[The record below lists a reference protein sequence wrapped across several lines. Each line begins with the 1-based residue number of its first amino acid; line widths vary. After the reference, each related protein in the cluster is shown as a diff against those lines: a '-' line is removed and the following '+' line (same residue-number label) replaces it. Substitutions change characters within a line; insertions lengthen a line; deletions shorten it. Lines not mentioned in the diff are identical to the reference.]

1 MYNVVRGTSHCLS
14 LVWVSVWGFQNEN
27 TTETLGLFCGC
38 LWFFLF
44 SPPTSD
50 VVFFWQNLTK
60 LKCFLKMQNLYP
72 FSAKLNLQGGNNEAV
87 NTGHYTWPQSV
98 LLTLLLDFTTEHLDV
113 VSFLLFSI
121 TLFILRGLFR
131 SQLANCD
138 HCCALWSNQAASDS
152 RTDRH

>member
-1 MYNVVRGTSHCLS
+1 MWWEGPPTVCL
-14 LVWVSVWGFQNEN
+14 LCGFQSEVFKMK
-27 TTETLGLFCGC
+27 TQQRRWVYFVAVCG
-38 LWFFLF
+38 FFLF
-44 SPPTSD
+44 SPPS
-50 VVFFWQNLTK
+50 VFFFSTDLTK
-60 LKCFLKMQNLYP
+60 FVLQHLKVQYLYP
-72 FSAKLNLQGGNNEAV
+72 FSAKLSLQGGNNEAI

-138 HCCALWSNQAASDS
+138 HCCVLWSNQAASGS